1 MSRSKDTTHSVAFTL
16 RAPEARSAYLAGT
29 FNGWSAEALPMRKD
43 EKGTW
48 SVSVKLKPGR
58 YEYKFVVDGEWCAR
72 AADTPE
78 SEVSDC
84 VANAFGTENRVLEV
98 E

>member
-1 MSRSKDTTHSVAFTL
+1 MSRSKDIGRNVSFTL
-16 RAPEARSAYLAGT
+16 RAPEAQSAFLAGT

-43 EKGTW
+43 AKGIW
-48 SVSVKLKPGR
+48 SVAVKLEPGR

-72 AADTPE
+72 AADASE
-78 SEVSDC
+78 SGSSDC